1 MKKILKTKIEDEISV
16 LKTAIESLGLELQ
29 DDGSIYDPHEHR
41 MCDLF
46 DESNWLGYASIHSV
60 EELGKIRCF
69 SPPMLIPMLINI
81 QNPYFGVKT
90 IEELKI
96 KLDLENC

>member
-1 MKKILKTKIEDEISV
+1 MKKILKNKIEDEISV

-29 DDGSIYDPHEHR
+29 DDGSIYDLYEHQ

-46 DESNWLGYASIHSV
+46 DESNWLGYASIHSA

-69 SPPMLIPMLINI
+69 SPHMLINI
-81 QNPYFGVKT
+81 PNPYFGVKT